1 MRVKIR
7 FFTRLREITREREE
21 EVEVAKGTTVEE
33 LLKMLE
39 EKYGQ
44 SFKGYLRDHRG
55 NFRQSLQ
62 YLVNGRNVRFLQGLE
77 TVLTMDDALAIIPPV
92 GGG

>member
-7 FFTRLREITREREE
+7 FFTRLREITRKREE
-21 EVEVAKGTTVEE
+21 EVEVAEGTTLEE

-39 EKYGQ
+39 ERYGQ
-44 SFKGYLRDHRG
+44 SFKGYVRDHRG

-62 YLVNGRNVRFLQGLE
+62 YLVNGRNVRFLQGFE
-77 TVLTMDDALAIIPPV
+77 TVLNMDDALAIIPPV